1 MTCLPLEKEIG
12 QRIPGKSARQLQRVS
27 EVGGEILLQRGR
39 LVIVAGSSRRDFLC
53 QARNTAIQRWQIQVL
68 AQVYG
73 RRVRRQPKFLAVD
86 YRQFRLGFVAAD
98 RVVEVEIVDRSPG
111 VGGHLPE
118 ISPE

>member
-39 LVIVAGSSRRDFLC
+39 LVIVAGVSLRDFLC

-98 RVVEVEIVDRSPG
+98 LV
-111 VGGHLPE
+111 VGGAIVEPCPGGGGAPAE
-118 ISPE
+118 I